1 LFILSSG
8 TCIYNIGALCANLL
22 ADNEDEFAPF
32 CEYNATITNYKDYV
46 ASVRTSHDWGGHL
59 ELRAISMAL
68 RRPVHIYSIQTRE
81 PVIID
86 ASAAAVAASSSS
98 SFVSD
103 DQEATTSTSNHVAEP
118 IRLSYHLHYYALGEH
133 YNRVVAAEST
143 TVSSPPEDEYR

>member
-1 LFILSSG
+1 
-8 TCIYNIGALCANLL
+8 
-22 ADNEDEFAPF
+22 
-32 CEYNATITNYKDYV
+32 
-46 ASVRTSHDWGGHL
+46 
-59 ELRAISMAL
+59 MAL

-98 SFVSD
+98 SIVSD
-103 DQEATTSTSNHVAEP
+103 DQEATTSTSNYVVEP

-133 YNRVVAAEST
+133 YNRVVAAGEST